1 MTSMTCFESILT
13 ILIAAL
19 LVFNIVWLKSCIE
32 HCASYEEVLNPMY
45 IYKHVKVNS
54 FGAVFLCLIGHIV
67 FAPAVPFFWIYKLCT
82 IGRTKL

>member
-1 MTSMTCFESILT
+1 MTGISWFDSILV
-13 ILIAAL
+13 ILTAVLI
-19 LVFNIVWLKSCIE
+19 VFNFIWLKSCME
-32 HCASYEEVLNPMY
+32 HCASYEEVLNPIY
-45 IYKHVKVNS
+45 IYKHVKVNP